1 MSIQRVIDVTEE
13 VLPVYT
19 GVMVQKKY
27 TRDERDKEKERR
39 C

>member
-13 VLPVYT
+13 VLQVYT
-19 GVMVQKKY
+19 GDMVQKKY